1 MNNIDHKVTKESTF
15 EDLINRRIN
24 LKKRSEQVL
33 AASKQKKENYTK
45 ADKGAGL
52 SDFLNMIKKI
62 VKTGELKKLGT
73 EFIPDDGPR
82 ILLDPSKEVEKPYI
96 FYTLISR
103 AVRANEPKPHF
114 RENIVD
120 YNPDGSVQRQGQ
132 VFGQVFDCDIQFN
145 IVASDYSMAD
155 KVMNVFED
163 AMLRYS
169 GFFKQNGVS
178 EIFFK
183 KQYTDNNL
191 DIYRQKMSVRSLVYR
206 VTIEKLTA
214 VYDTTIAEIDQT

>member
-1 MNNIDHKVTKESTF
+1 MKELEVKPSF
-15 EDLINRRIN
+15 EELLERHAN
-24 LKKRSEQVL
+24 LKKRSEEVL
-33 AASKQKKENYTK
+33 ANNRQKKENYTK
-45 ADKGAGL
+45 ADKGASLG
-52 SDFLNMIKKI
+52 DFMLMIKKV

-73 EFIPDDGPR
+73 KFIPDDGPR
-82 ILLDPSKEVEKPYI
+82 ILLDPSEEVKAPHI

-103 AVRANEPKPHF
+103 APRLTEPKPHF
-114 RENIVD
+114 RENIAD
-120 YNPDGSVQRQGQ
+120 YNSDGSLQRQGQ

-145 IVASDYSMAD
+145 IVASDYSTAD
-155 KVMNVFED
+155 TVMNVFED
-163 AMLRYS
+163 ALLKYS